1 MSCRIDKYVW
11 AVRLTKTRSQA
22 TELVNKGKIRL
33 NQSGVKPAKE
43 VKEGDVIS
51 ITKNAAVFSYKVLQ
65 ILDKRVGAK
74 LVPDFLLDVTP
85 EEEREKFK
93 TYQLAQSAYREYGTG
108 RPTKRDRRDIEDY
121 LSWD

>member
-65 ILDKRVGAK
+65 ILDKRMGAK
-74 LVPDFLLDVTP
+74 LVPDYLLDVTP

>member
-74 LVPDFLLDVTP
+74 LVPDYLLDVTP